1 MLAEDFQ
8 DVGEQGNAG
17 TKKDQSDDVELVDTF
32 FAIVRQVAIN
42 KIQTEDADRHV
53 DKENHPPVKKSYDQ
67 AAGDRSQHR
76 ADERR
81 DGDEAH
87 GAHEFGFG
95 ECPNHG

>member
-17 TKKDQSDDVELVDTF
+17 TKKDQSDDVELVDPF

-67 AAGDRSQHR
+67 AAGYRSQHR

-81 DGDEAH
+81 DSDEAH
-87 GAHEFGFG
+87 GADEFGFG